1 MSKDRDYGV
10 ETCPAM
16 GTLYAMQ
23 REFQEFLKG
32 SSLFDVDSPNDM
44 AESILGLLGECG
56 EVLQADQRWKRNGRN
71 TYYNRREKIEE
82 IADCFIFLL
91 NVCIYSGISSFE
103 LMNAVKDKIEKNK
116 DRYLESRTSSA
127 NDTWK
132 IFGAN
137 KERCLDKDEKA

>member
-1 MSKDRDYGV
+1 MNKYRGYGV

-23 REFQEFLKG
+23 REFQELLKG
-32 SSLFDVDSPNDM
+32 SSLFDVDNPKDM

-56 EVLQADQRWKRNGRN
+56 EVLQADQRWKQNGRN
-71 TYYNRREKIEE
+71 TYYNRSEKIEE
-82 IADCFIFLL
+82 VADCFIFLL

-116 DRYLESRTSSA
+116 ERYLESEISSV

-132 IFGAN
+132 LFGAN
-137 KERCLDKDEKA
+137 RNE

>member
-1 MSKDRDYGV
+1 MIDRSYGV
-10 ETCPAM
+10 KTCPAM

-23 REFQEFLKG
+23 REFQELLKG
-32 SSLFDVDSPNDM
+32 SSLLDTDSPQDM
-44 AESILGLLGECG
+44 AESILGLLGEAG

-71 TYYNRREKIEE
+71 QHYDRSEKVEE

-116 DRYLESRTSSA
+116 ERYLKK
-127 NDTWK
+127 W
-132 IFGAN
+132 
-137 KERCLDKDEKA
+137 

>member
-23 REFQEFLKG
+23 REFQELLKG
-32 SSLFDVDSPNDM
+32 SSLFDIDNPNDM

-71 TYYNRREKIEE
+71 TYYNRREK
-82 IADCFIFLL
+82 
-91 NVCIYSGISSFE
+91 N
-103 LMNAVKDKIEKNK
+103 
-116 DRYLESRTSSA
+116 
-127 NDTWK
+127 
-132 IFGAN
+132 
-137 KERCLDKDEKA
+137 

>member
-23 REFQEFLKG
+23 REFQELLKG
-32 SSLFDVDSPNDM
+32 SSLFDIDNPNDM

-56 EVLQADQRWKRNGRN
+56 EVLQSDQRWKRNGRN

-91 NVCIYSGISSFE
+91 NVCIYSGVSSFE

-116 DRYLESRTSSA
+116 DRYLESGASNTK
-127 NDTWK
+127 DTWK
-132 IFGAN
+132 LFGAN
-137 KERCLDKDEKA
+137 KERCLDKNEEA